1 MPERNLKVSQVS
13 KIIGI
18 STQDVRG
25 HCIAGHFKGATRY
38 YGPRSNG
45 DRPTWLIPESAVDQ
59 FMEDLRRE
67 HDRRLR
73 AAA

>member
-18 STQDVRG
+18 SGRDVRN
-25 HCIAGHFKGATRY
+25 HCIAGRFEGATRY

-45 DRPTWLIPESAVDQ
+45 DRPTWLIPESAVDK
-59 FMEDLRRE
+59 FMEDLRRG